1 MIYRI
6 HKSRKIYKQM
16 NDIGH
21 NTHDDYNLYE
31 YSYRNIQNNIE
42 SIDDK
47 IEKSQLDQKCYSFWK
62 FIKYHNTNKFLLPME
77 IEAKENN
84 DLMLIDTGHN
94 TNVKYITESL
104 SMYIKYKKMAIEYDI
119 KFLLNNQSDLIE
131 CCNELNID
139 PTKYFDII
147 DNYSIVFSYASSDK
161 IYVISNDNVYYV
173 GNDKETV
180 INKYV
185 NDEYCIMMEIIIIIL
200 LCIGTF
206 VEIKLLM

>member
-1 MIYRI
+1 
-6 HKSRKIYKQM
+6 M
-16 NDIGH
+16 NDNGH

-42 SIDDK
+42 SIDDR

-77 IEAKENN
+77 IEKKENN

-104 SMYIKYKKMAIEYDI
+104 SMYIKCKKIAIEYDI
-119 KFLLNNQSDLIE
+119 KFLLKNERDVIE

-139 PTKYFDII
+139 STKYLDII
-147 DNYSIVFSYASSDK
+147 GNYSILFSYASSDK
-161 IYVISNDNVYYV
+161 IYVISNDNIYYV

-180 INKYV
+180 IDKYV

-200 LCIGTF
+200 LCTGTI
-206 VEIKLLM
+206 VEIKLLL